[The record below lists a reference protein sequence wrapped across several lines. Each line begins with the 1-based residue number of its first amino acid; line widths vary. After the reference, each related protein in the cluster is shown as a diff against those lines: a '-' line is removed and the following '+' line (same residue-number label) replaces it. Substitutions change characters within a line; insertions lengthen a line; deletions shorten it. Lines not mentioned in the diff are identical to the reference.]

1 MKRCPNGTRKDKKGN
16 CVPKNTAINSFN
28 SCDEDREWYIN
39 KCYKTCNSIQHRNPE
54 TRRCRKTCG
63 PDEIRNIKTRR
74 CTKVK
79 SNLLEKKNLVKSSV
93 PVTVKPPAKV
103 DNKYELILK
112 RFVNKIKKDIKDQ
125 PSVPG
130 KIRKHKKL
138 EISYLKS
145 MCGDV
150 GICLSLNNNYDKIM
164 NMFNHFTD
172 FQYLLG
178 SPKEIASGVNGVIRI
193 LKFKKTVENISF
205 NSYVTLKVPR
215 SINSDNL
222 AYEYFVGHLCI
233 NHFCKYFPTFVETY
247 GLYHL
252 TKEARLRFINP
263 VTQVLPV
270 TKTQL
275 TNGMSIID
283 PLNNPADLIKVCSS
297 SDLLCLSGQFYNNF
311 ITFKKYGETNTNNN
325 YSDFPFIL
333 FQVYY
338 TLHHVKTFFTHY
350 DLHYENVGLVALPD
364 GYHIDYEY
372 ELIYNGQPA
381 VIRFKS
387 KYIVKI
393 IDYGRSYFQSQE
405 PPYTKSKELIKD
417 ITKRNNLCSNK
428 LELTHTN
435 INNRVKNESSDLR
448 FLRIVYGIATF
459 KKVFKNYPTL
469 ETALSN
475 ILFKGN
481 YSTREKLTISV
492 DGIIRNVTDA
502 HNYLSYYLLNNTD
515 NSNGLNDAAYVGSNS
530 LGTLTVS
537 NLSKPMKFV
546 PSIRKKQKG
555 DKSRFE
561 IPEIVNASI

>member
-1 MKRCPNGTRKDKKGN
+1 MKRCPKGTRKDKKGN
-16 CVPKNTAINSFN
+16 CVPKNTAIDSFN

-39 KCYKTCNSIQHRNPE
+39 KCYKKCNSTQHRNPD

-79 SNLLEKKNLVKSSV
+79 SNLLEKKNSVKSQTPV
-93 PVTVKPPAKV
+93 PVQPPAKV

-112 RFVNKIKKDIKDQ
+112 RFVNKIKKDIQDQ
-125 PSVPG
+125 PIVPG

-138 EISYLKS
+138 EINYLKS

-164 NMFNHFTD
+164 NMFGRFAD
-172 FQYLLG
+172 FQYLMG
-178 SPKEIASGVNGVIRI
+178 SPREIASGSNGVIRL

-215 SINSDNL
+215 SRNSDNL
-222 AYEYFVGHLCI
+222 GYEYFVGHLCI
-233 NHFCKYFPTFVETY
+233 NHFCKYFPIFVQTY
-247 GLYHL
+247 GLYQL
-252 TKEARLRFINP
+252 TRETRLRFINP

-270 TKTQL
+270 TKTHL
-275 TNGMSIID
+275 TNGLSIID
-283 PLNNPADLIKVCSS
+283 PLNNPADLMTVCSS
-297 SDLLCLSGQFYNNF
+297 SDFLCLSGQFYNNF
-311 ITFKKYGETNTNNN
+311 ITFKTYGETNTNKN

-350 DLHYENVGLVALPD
+350 DLHYENVGLVELPG
-364 GYHIDYEY
+364 GYHVDYEY

-405 PPYTKSKELIKD
+405 PPNTTSKELIRD
-417 ITKRNNLCSNK
+417 ITKKNNLCLNK
-428 LELTHTN
+428 LEFTHTN
-435 INNRVKNESSDLR
+435 INSKVKNESSDLR
-448 FLRIVYGIATF
+448 FLHMIYGLATF
-459 KKVFKNYPTL
+459 KQVFNNYPTL
-469 ETALSN
+469 ETGISK

-481 YSTREKLTISV
+481 YSTRENLTNSV
-492 DGIIRNVTDA
+492 DGTIRNVTDA

-515 NSNGLNDAAYVGSNS
+515 NSNGLNDAIYVGSNS

-537 NLSKPMKFV
+537 NLSNPMKFV
-546 PSIRKKQKG
+546 PSIRKKKEG
-555 DKSRFE
+555 AKSRFE
-561 IPEIVNASI
+561 IPEFLNVSI